1 MFALIPLLL
10 FLAAD
15 VIDLYPFP
23 PKDYQETARVSSRDL
38 RTTNR
43 LYRVYFDKKSKAE
56 LFKLAYGWKVEGEW
70 INYWRQTLIAHGDF
84 NQDGREDYC
93 WYAGDDTSS
102 NQVLILS
109 RSEGYQRIDLYKA
122 LAAAW
127 RIRNKKEPP
136 DFAVAADYDCH
147 FALETSG
154 TQLTLIATISKWGD
168 APKQVIRIPLTP
180 TN

>member
-1 MFALIPLLL
+1 MFALIPLIL

-15 VIDLYPFP
+15 LIDLYPFP
-23 PKDYQETARVSSRDL
+23 PKDYQQTARVASRDH
-38 RTTNR
+38 RTRNR

-56 LFKLAYGWKVEGEW
+56 LFRLEYGSKVEGEW

-109 RSEGYQRIDLYKA
+109 GSEGYQRIDLYKA

-136 DFAVAADYDCH
+136 DFAVGDYDCH

-154 TQLTLIATISKWGD
+154 TQLTVIATTLKWGD
-168 APKQVIRIPLTP
+168 LPKQVIRIPLP
-180 TN
+180 SNN